1 MDELK
6 SNYTIAIVTHS
17 MQQAAR
23 VSQRTAYFHLGK
35 LVEVNDTDKV
45 FTNPEHQL
53 TENYITGQYEKRR
66 KGRDMEIGQH
76 ISQRYNEELEDIRNK
91 VLQMGGLV
99 ESQADKAVKA
109 LLEYDQDLAKEVAN
123 SDHAVNQMEV
133 DIDEECTRVIARRQP
148 TASDLRLFITDLER
162 IGDEAE
168 KIARYSKKLAKK
180 PNVAGMHSELS
191 HLSQLVMSILHD
203 SLDAF
208 ARLDADEAV
217 RILSR
222 DATVNK
228 EVDNLSRLLI
238 TFMMEDPRHI
248 KNALRVSWCARS
260 LERIGD
266 HAQNIC
272 EYVIYLVKGKDVR
285 HTSLEHIRS
294 KYFPH
299 DLEESEEE

>member
-1 MDELK
+1 
-6 SNYTIAIVTHS
+6 
-17 MQQAAR
+17 
-23 VSQRTAYFHLGK
+23 
-35 LVEVNDTDKV
+35 
-45 FTNPEHQL
+45 
-53 TENYITGQYEKRR
+53 
-66 KGRDMEIGQH
+66 MEIGHH

-99 ESQADKAVKA
+99 EVQTKKAVKA
-109 LLEYDQDLAKEVAN
+109 LLEHDQELAKEVAK
-123 SDHAVNQMEV
+123 SDHSVNQMEV

-148 TASDLRLFITDLER
+148 TASDLRLVIAVVKVITDLER

-168 KIARYSKKLAKK
+168 KIARYSKKLAKN
-180 PNVAGMHSELS
+180 PNAVDTHSELS
-191 HLSQLVMSILHD
+191 HMSKLVLSILHD
-203 SLDAF
+203 ALDAF

-217 RILSR
+217 VILGR
-222 DATVNK
+222 DAEINK
-228 EVDNLSRLLI
+228 ELDNLSRLLL
-238 TFMMEDPRHI
+238 TYMMEDPRNI

-299 DLEESEEE
+299 DNTDNDQNDVQG

>member
-1 MDELK
+1 
-6 SNYTIAIVTHS
+6 
-17 MQQAAR
+17 
-23 VSQRTAYFHLGK
+23 
-35 LVEVNDTDKV
+35 
-45 FTNPEHQL
+45 
-53 TENYITGQYEKRR
+53 
-66 KGRDMEIGQH
+66 MEIGQH

-99 ESQADKAVKA
+99 ESQTDKAVKS

-123 SDHAVNQMEV
+123 SDHVVNQMEV
-133 DIDEECTRVIARRQP
+133 DIDDECTRVIARRQP
-148 TASDLRLFITDLER
+148 TASDLRLVIAVVKVITDLER

-180 PNVAGMHSELS
+180 PNVGGMHSELA
-191 HLSQLVMSILHD
+191 HMSQLVLSILHD

-208 ARLDADEAV
+208 ARLDAEEAV
-217 RILSR
+217 KILGK
-222 DATVNK
+222 DVEVNK
-228 EVDNLSRLLI
+228 EVDKLSRLLI

-285 HTSLEHIRS
+285 HTSLEDIRS

-299 DLEESEEE
+299 DFDENEEE